1 MGTFKSERFVSLSR
15 NLSSK
20 VAVETLDMPIICHS
34 LEELVLEGAKS
45 FEQLNFWHASVK
57 FVEMILLMM
66 WRVESEVH

>member
-1 MGTFKSERFVSLSR
+1 MEIHETSDASAL
-15 NLSSK
+15 
-20 VAVETLDMPIICHS
+20 AVQKFAMPIICHS